1 MTRRS
6 VNKEIWKIH
15 LFSVNV
21 KINDPINFPIESQSN
36 LITLMQQAIYFMDN
50 ENFYNQLIHK

>member
-15 LFSVNV
+15 LISVNV

-50 ENFYNQLIHK
+50 ENFYNQLIHT